1 MKFNLALIH
10 DDDDIVKDNLT
21 IDRIWEDMESLKFAF
36 ASCRDRSILK
46 NMTWKRKAN
55 FEEYFNIPYN
65 DPYSVSSLCH
75 IVGEVVDFLAC
86 LQDETE
92 FHSVPTSKVNLPLIH
107 DKFNFSHTK
116 FHA

>member
-1 MKFNLALIH
+1 M
-10 DDDDIVKDNLT
+10 T

-75 IVGEVVDFLAC
+75 ICGEVVDFLAC

-92 FHSVPTSKVNLPLIH
+92 FYSVPISKVNLPLIH
-107 DKFNFSHTK
+107 DKFNFSHSQFTT
-116 FHA
+116 